1 MSNSHSYK
9 SGSNITERS
18 EFGEA
23 ARTSGFKSALN
34 SAFTIYRLEL
44 ESTVVE
50 PFQYLVS
57 NNKQILS
64 FINNKLPINES
75 SRVGLTIHV
84 RLLKPLEG
92 ETVIAYFHTKM
103 ERLGHELQDD
113 DFNNFVDQL
122 ISQMNVYC
130 SGGSGWVVDTLL
142 AVEVKVAAP
151 VKQSGSSF
159 IPTPATL
166 SGLSRSILNVRNK
179 SDDLCFLYCVLAA
192 LYPQKKHCDRP
203 SSYMHLLERLDFKIH
218 DFPMCL
224 SKIRFFERRN
234 NVSITVYRFENENL
248 YNVYHSK
255 NRASRK

>member
-23 ARTSGFKSALN
+23 ARTSGFKTALN
-34 SAFTIYRLEL
+34 LAFTIYRLEL

-64 FINNKLPINES
+64 FINNKLPINGS

-84 RLLKPLEG
+84 RLLKLLEG

-113 DFNNFVDQL
+113 DFNNFFDQL

-130 SGGSGWVVDTLL
+130 SVGSGWVVDTLL

-179 SDDLCFLYCVLAA
+179 SDYLCFLYCVLAA
-192 LYPQKKHCDRP
+192 LYPPKKHCDRP
-203 SSYMHLLERLDFKIH
+203 SSYMHLLERLDFKIQ

-234 NVSITVYRFENENL
+234 NVSISL
-248 YNVYHSK
+248 PL
-255 NRASRK
+255 RK